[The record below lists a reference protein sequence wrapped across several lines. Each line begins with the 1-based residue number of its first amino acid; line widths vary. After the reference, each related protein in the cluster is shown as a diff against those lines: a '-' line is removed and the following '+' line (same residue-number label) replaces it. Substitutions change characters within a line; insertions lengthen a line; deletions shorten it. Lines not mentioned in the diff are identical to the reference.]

1 MGELRREMQEGEAGV
16 RSVKKLFGV
25 KQMLIKGGTNRIFT
39 MFPTSRRYWW
49 KQVGARTP
57 SVLLYPTPNSS
68 HHHAFLM
75 PHGSLSHTS
84 LGPMLPC
91 IPGLMGMA
99 HMSLAPGAWSQK
111 PLPLIL
117 MDCRSATCM
126 TLMPLL
132 ARRAIPS
139 GQMASM
145 ATMLVVI
152 RAEGVAVPLP
162 SEPAP
167 LSRGKVPTL
176 RATPGPP
183 FLFWWVL
190 ICFDRWSLLMK
201 RLGHSGQ
208 ANFFS
213 PR

>member
-1 MGELRREMQEGEAGV
+1 M
-16 RSVKKLFGV
+16 
-25 KQMLIKGGTNRIFT
+25 T
-39 MFPTSRRYWW
+39 
-49 KQVGARTP
+49 QVGARTP
-57 SVLLYPTPNSS
+57 SLLCPTPNSS
-68 HHHAFLM
+68 HHHAFQCPLLTL
-75 PHGSLSHTS
+75 HAS
-84 LGPMLPC
+84 LGPHAPC
-91 IPGLMGMA
+91 IPGLDGYGPYVPWPRCLTSEA
-99 HMSLAPGAWSQK
+99 
-111 PLPLIL
+111 I
-117 MDCRSATCM
+117 ATDIDGLQICHLHDIDA
-126 TLMPLL
+126 TLL

-139 GQMASM
+139 GQMASIHH
-145 ATMLVVI
+145 MLVVI

-162 SEPAP
+162 SEPAS
-167 LSRGKVPTL
+167 LSRGCMCPAL